1 MQIRT
6 QAIGLLGG
14 TFDPIHNGHLRLAME
29 LYERLELAAV
39 HLIPSAHP
47 PHRGQPI
54 ASAELRLEMAQLAI
68 DGLTGIKVDNR
79 ELLRPGPSYMLDTL
93 RSIRA
98 EEGERPLYMILGMDA
113 FGHLNSWYEWE
124 QLINYAHI
132 LLVQRT
138 GKRLP
143 MTKIMRSFLELKRTT
158 NIEELRSNPAGKI
171 YIEEI
176 PILTISSTQI
186 RGLLVNRRNPR
197 YLLPDSVL
205 ELIQARNL
213 YQNIT

>member
-158 NIEELRSNPAGKI
+158 NIEELRSSPAGKI

-205 ELIQARNL
+205 ELIHVRNL

>member
-205 ELIQARNL
+205 ELIHVRNL